1 MSRFFRHITLLFV
14 VASIAW
20 SCDVTRDLN
29 QVNLAHL
36 YQQDGVVLKP
46 FFRIHHRNEDTS
58 RVYFEGSSD
67 QLLYVK
73 EQSNN
78 NFIARIGVKY
88 RLYTDYERTTL
99 IDSGSTTLTDIQDN
113 PETSI
118 VFGHFDL
125 FFSRHSH
132 NDKYVLEVV
141 LIDKNRSLTYLD
153 LMDVDRSDKQSR
165 QSFLLTTPTG
175 RVIFQNH
182 YPLNVPFS
190 LKHSSGASSYKVR
203 FYQRDFP
210 IAATPYAKN
219 VDQSFSYK
227 ADSTF
232 TVTNTDSIVL
242 QERGFYHFQLDE
254 SSKSGFTVFSFYN
267 EYPFVTLKK
276 NLGPPLR
283 YLTTN
288 EEYAKIDVEDPNDM
302 KFAADRF
309 WLGQAG
315 TVDRG
320 KLLVSTYYNR
330 VEAANMFFTSYIE
343 GWKTDRGIIYVILG
357 PPTEVNRNE
366 FQEYWIY
373 GDANSSLNHV
383 YTFTRLKN
391 PFSDN
396 DYSLTRSN
404 SYRYGWGQAIEAW
417 RNGQVYGIKE
427 IKRAQDERDRQQRAN
442 TPPYF
447 WY

>member
-1 MSRFFRHITLLFV
+1 MNKYAKHSALLLV
-14 VASIAW
+14 LLGLLW
-20 SCDVTRDLN
+20 SCTTTRDLN
-29 QVNLAHL
+29 QINLAHL

-46 FFRIHHRNEDTS
+46 FFRIYHNQEDSS
-58 RVYFEGSSD
+58 RVYFQGSSD

-73 EQSNN
+73 EQNKN
-78 NFIARIGVKY
+78 DLIARIGVRY
-88 RLYTDYERTTL
+88 RLYTDYARTTL
-99 IDSGSTTLTDIQDN
+99 IDSGSTMLTDIRTDRS
-113 PETSI
+113 TRI
-118 VFGHFDL
+118 VLGHFDL
-125 FFSRHSH
+125 YYSRHSH
-132 NDKYVLEVV
+132 NENYVLEVI
-141 LIDKNRSLTYLD
+141 LTDKNRNLTYLD
-153 LMDVDRSDKQSR
+153 LINIDRSDKQSR
-165 QSFLLTTPTG
+165 QNFLFTTPLG

-190 LKHSSGASSYKVR
+190 LTHNSGAQRYKVR
-203 FYQRDFP
+203 FYQREFP

-232 TVTNTDSIVL
+232 TVTRVDSIVL
-242 QERGFYHFQLDE
+242 QKSGFYHFQLDE
-254 SSKSGFTVFSFYN
+254 STKAGFTIFSYYN

-288 EEYAKIDVEDPNDM
+288 EEYEKIDVENPNDM
-302 KFAADRF
+302 KFEVDRF
-309 WLGQAG
+309 WLKQAG
-315 TVDRG
+315 TVERG
-320 KLLVSTYYNR
+320 KLLVSAYYNR

-343 GWKTDRGIIYVILG
+343 GWKTDRGIIYVLLG

-373 GDANSSLNHV
+373 GDPNSSLSHV
-383 YTFTRLKN
+383 YTFTKLKN

-396 DYSLTRSN
+396 DFSLTRSK
-404 SYRYGWGQAIEAW
+404 SFRYGWGQAVESW
-417 RNGQVYGIKE
+417 RKGQVYGIKE
-427 IKRAQDERDRQQRAN
+427 IKLAQDERDRQQRAN